1 MGSKPKVSQAGY
13 KSWTNEALAIG
24 LALLAVMLFLSLI
37 TYSPKDAT
45 FNTASSQQGT
55 ANLIGVVGAN
65 LSNLFLEIFGLAAF
79 TIPVL
84 LLYIAW
90 QQWRTEHYGINKRR
104 AIGATLFLLTF
115 AGFLALFPKLNL
127 TTLEHAATN
136 GGMLGYWLEGALASA
151 LNLIG
156 AAIVLTFALAM
167 TVLLTLEISVTGLVA
182 RLRGA
187 GEARAA
193 DGETSGVLTQLRDWW
208 AERAARRQ
216 AEAEEQRLRRAE
228 EQRRREAEDLERQRE
243 MEIQQ
248 RLLEEKRKHKVEEA
262 KRLKE
267 ESLPPMSEPV
277 IVKRANREAEA
288 QRNLSPESAPP
299 NAQEAAAE
307 TSAEPRK
314 MAASATSSAPASR
327 NDSALPQG
335 EEPATE
341 PLPPVAGKDEAALLS
356 PEDEAADDDFPPAKP
371 SPRNQAAEALRAYK
385 ARAEESKNG
394 NGNSRKSVTGDP
406 TLDPEVAEMTR
417 TAYIDRTITP
427 LDPDE
432 PISRDVAKPRKAMAK
447 PSPTNYALPST
458 VLLEIPIGP
467 HEQAEEELRERA
479 VTLAEKCKEFSVTGQ
494 IHRINPGP
502 VVTTFEFKPDP
513 GIKYSRVVG
522 LAEDL
527 CLALKAESIRI
538 DRIPGKSTVGI
549 EVPNLHREKILLR
562 EVIESPKFKNS
573 ASKLTIA
580 LGKTIN
586 GDEYIADLARM
597 PHLLI
602 AGATG
607 AGKSVTMNA
616 LICSILYKASPE
628 EVKFIMVD
636 PKRVELG
643 LYENIPHL
651 LTPIV
656 TDPKRAA
663 NALKWA
669 VNEMENR
676 YKELAKYGVRN
687 IEQYNHQ
694 VNDLRQS
701 PFAEENPA
709 TPKPLPYI
717 VIAIDELADLMMVA
731 RSEVETSI
739 ARLAQMARAVGIHLV
754 LATQRPSVDIITG
767 VIKANIPSRMSFR
780 VSSKVDS
787 RTIIDANGAEA
798 LLGQGDM
805 LFLPPGTSRL
815 VRVHGSFVNE
825 NEVNKIAEYVKEQ
838 ARPAFNDSVTM
849 SEQEAEGLSGDVGER
864 DELYE
869 KALAEVIELGRASTS
884 VLQRRLQIG
893 YGRAAKILDM
903 MEREGFIGPADGA
916 RPRKVLDAAF
926 EFYDR
931 VKQQVEDPDFD

>member
-1 MGSKPKVSQAGY
+1 MGSKTNHRSR
-13 KSWTNEALAIG
+13 TNEVLAI
-24 LALLAVMLFLSLI
+24 LFIAFAVLLILSLV
-37 TYSPKDAT
+37 TYDPKDPSW
-45 FNTASSQQGT
+45 NSVGPQVRSS
-55 ANLIGVVGAN
+55 NLIGKFGSY
-65 LSNLFLEIFGLAAF
+65 LSAFSLSLFGLAALF
-79 TIPVL
+79 IPILMTMLAVRIFFAEEL
-84 LLYIAW
+84 ALQLRKI
-90 QQWRTEHYGINKRR
+90 
-104 AIGATLFLLTF
+104 IGAALLIIATS
-115 AGFLALFPKLNL
+115 GFFALFPKIALGML
-127 TTLEHAATN
+127 LHSASN
-136 GGMLGYWLEGALASA
+136 GGMIGYLVEGWLAGL
-151 LNLIG
+151 LNTFG
-156 AAIVLTFALAM
+156 AAIVLTVAF
-167 TVLLTLEISVTGLVA
+167 LLTLMWTMEVSLATIAAKFGATRALAARLSLAKLFEPVKVWWVA
-182 RLRGA
+182 RVEKRRVELEAIRTA
-187 GEARAA
+187 RAEAFNRQEQERIVRESDAFAEKEARRKA
-193 DGETSGVLTQLRDWW
+193 LP
-208 AERAARRQ
+208 
-216 AEAEEQRLRRAE
+216 
-228 EQRRREAEDLERQRE
+228 ED
-243 MEIQQ
+243 
-248 RLLEEKRKHKVEEA
+248 RKQKVEEA

-267 ESLPPMSEPV
+267 EPMVASEPV
-277 IVKRANREAEA
+277 MAPVITPVISKTLRSTAVGAN
-288 QRNLSPESAPP
+288 PEDDFFDTEDPLVIDVPVAPHS
-299 NAQEAAAE
+299 AAA
-307 TSAEPRK
+307 
-314 MAASATSSAPASR
+314 ATTQAPTTR
-327 NDSALPQG
+327 R
-335 EEPATE
+335 T
-341 PLPPVAGKDEAALLS
+341 
-356 PEDEAADDDFPPAKP
+356 
-371 SPRNQAAEALRAYK
+371 QAAAALRAYK
-385 ARAEESKNG
+385 AKTEQIKAHGHVITDVTMDPDIVEMTSTAWIDRSLPTSDEELPVAPVKESKPV
-394 NGNSRKSVTGDP
+394 RKSST
-406 TLDPEVAEMTR
+406 
-417 TAYIDRTITP
+417 
-427 LDPDE
+427 
-432 PISRDVAKPRKAMAK
+432 SKAGG
-447 PSPTNYALPST
+447 SSVYALPS
-458 VLLEIPIGP
+458 VELLEVPIGP

-479 VTLAEKCKEFSVTGQ
+479 QTLAEKCKEFSVTGH

-522 LAEDL
+522 LADDL

-573 ASKLTIA
+573 DSKLTIA

-586 GDEYIADLARM
+586 GEEYIADLSRM

-669 VNEMENR
+669 VNEMETR

-687 IEQYNHQ
+687 IEQYNRSAVELNHPTLSEDDP
-694 VNDLRQS
+694 NAL
-701 PFAEENPA
+701 
-709 TPKPLPYI
+709 KPLPYI
-717 VIAIDELADLMMVA
+717 IIAIDELADLMMVA

-815 VRVHGSFVNE
+815 IRVHGSFVNE
-825 NEVNKIAEYVKEQ
+825 KEVKEIADHARRQ
-838 ARPAFNDSVTM
+838 AEPDYDDKVTM
-849 SEQEAEGLSGDVGER
+849 NEQEAEGLEGEVGER
-864 DELYE
+864 DELYDQ
-869 KALAEVIELGRASTS
+869 ALAIVTDMGRASTS
-884 VLQRRLQIG
+884 VLQRRLSIG

-903 MEREGFIGPADGA
+903 MEREGFIGPAEGA
-916 RPRKVLDAAF
+916 KPRKVLTAA
-926 EFYDR
+926 YDFR
-931 VKQQVEDPDFD
+931 DRLGQRLEEDFD